1 MIESLRLGLAIA
13 SKKLGK
19 NTENIIKKLE
29 NCTGTSKLGLE
40 AASPPQATQVSCFNP
55 EINPFAMQDMK
66 KPSKIGKDVRK
77 DVIGPRPGK
86 QATPGLCNQSGGL
99 YHGPGQAR
107 LMGGGGEGDSYS
119 IRALSI
125 ASEFPCEQDNSRN

>member
-1 MIESLRLGLAIA
+1 M
-13 SKKLGK
+13 
-19 NTENIIKKLE
+19 
-29 NCTGTSKLGLE
+29 GLE

-55 EINPFAMQDMK
+55 KFNPFAMQDMK
-66 KPSKIGKDVRK
+66 KPSRIGKDV
-77 DVIGPRPGK
+77 IGSRPGK